1 MLTNVYN
8 LVKSLKMLLPQTLSS
23 SPTLGTALDRTL
35 YHAWA
40 KVVASFGNVTGT
52 APTVTLEVHHSDTSG
67 GTYTLYKT
75 LATTLSEAAV
85 ENLTLEYELDLQ
97 GAKNFLKINVVQA
110 GTSPVHVLGVNLEA
124 LPRTM
129 PANG

>member
-8 LVKSLKMLLPQTLSS
+8 LIKSGLLLSPQAITSD
-23 SPTLGTALDRTL
+23 TLGPAFDRKL
-35 YHAWA
+35 FHAWA
-40 KVVASFGNVTGT
+40 KVVANIGAVTGT
-52 APTVTLEVHHSDTSG
+52 TPTLTIEIHHSDASG

-75 LATTLSEAAV
+75 LATTIAEADM
-85 ENLTLEYELDLQ
+85 ENKVLEYELDLQ
-97 GAKNFLKINVVQA
+97 GAKQFLKVNLDVPGS
-110 GTSPVHVLGVNLEA
+110 GTPSITLGVTLEA